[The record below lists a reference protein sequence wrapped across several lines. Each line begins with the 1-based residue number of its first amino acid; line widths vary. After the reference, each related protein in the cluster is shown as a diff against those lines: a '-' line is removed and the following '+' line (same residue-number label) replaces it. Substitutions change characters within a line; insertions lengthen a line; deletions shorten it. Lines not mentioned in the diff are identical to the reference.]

1 MHSNFRDLKGGK
13 KVGVL
18 ELVKYN
24 VLTFYSSLAYFVDW
38 VLSIIFPEMHC
49 S

>member
-1 MHSNFRDLKGGK
+1 MQSNFRDLKGGK
-13 KVGVL
+13 KCVL

-24 VLTFYSSLAYFVDW
+24 VLTFYGNLTYFVDW
-38 VLSIIFPEMHC
+38 LLSIIFPEMHC